1 MARPDFYYRSGNF
14 YSNMLL
20 NDAYLNASIPVTSGL
35 HRRFK
40 ASDFN
45 PITKVW
51 QDSALGQNITA
62 SGNVT
67 LVSHNG
73 DRQYRITNAVEFDAT
88 SNVNFGNTNQMPNYT
103 LFSITRHLPTERKR
117 IIQGISVNWLTG
129 NYNSIATGV
138 AYHFNTWITPTT
150 DLFGTNFFIGT
161 DTSTTYYTNGVLRG
175 GGSPSDTYL
184 PTLGINQASS
194 AGFGE
199 SGNGQFL
206 ELLIYDRVLSDL
218 EKKKVEH
225 YLASYYGILD
235 TIGNLTASYY
245 RSPLATETS
254 LLVSTR
260 TNPNWI
266 TYPSFTIS
274 QTGLTF
280 SMWFKSSD
288 PVGFT
293 GYTTWTRLFDFG
305 TGLGASQT
313 YGIMACI
320 LSNNLSL
327 TVTSTSNV
335 VCQLGNV
342 YSNCN
347 DNVWRHLVW
356 TISSDGLTWCIYIN
370 KVLQATI
377 TNANKATYSPTG
389 VNTTG
394 PYHPT
399 SVLRD
404 ANWIGKSTWSSDPFL
419 NGSIDEFKMFNTTL
433 DQTEINTLYTVNTVT
448 TLSVNLDQGSLMVPI
463 AGTSFISSNPVV
475 ATVSGTTITLISSGS
490 TTITSNLHS
499 TANPIQLVL
508 TVTRKGTG
516 FISGTTDL
524 IETIDKTSIQSL
536 TIRPTT
542 SCQTLS
548 ISSKNIYSKNLQVGL
563 DGVSNTGHT
572 TLTFGKT
579 KPNLWVAIG
588 SGTNT
593 LAYSNDGLQWTGVSS
608 SIFVQ
613 GRGLAYNGRI
623 WVAGGD
629 GGGTNTLGYSYDGIQ
644 WTGLG
649 KSIFNS
655 GCYDFAWNGK
665 LWVAGGGNSGTHTL
679 AYSYDGI
686 NWTGVGNL
694 INTWTNSVAWN
705 GKMFVAVGNG
715 TVNMLYSYDGQN
727 WTTNHSSLFIQ
738 GVCVRWNG
746 TMWIVGAG
754 INTSSAY
761 IAYSYDG
768 LNWTAVTNSKT
779 LINHENGL
787 IGVAWNGTLWV
798 GTCGGS
804 GCTNSLIYSYDG
816 IIWNG
821 LGASIF
827 TNYPYSITWN
837 GEMFMACG
845 NAFNGTNSMAYS
857 YDGLH
862 WTGLGTSLFSIIC
875 YAAVNNVAY
884 ENQIIIKPRLSIA
897 GGRGTNTLAYSYD
910 GVTWKGLGNTI
921 FNGGCYSIVW
931 NGSLWVALGYGNTI
945 FAYSYNGIKWS
956 ANTSYNALFTFG
968 NWVAWNGTMWIAGGG
983 AGTCTLAYSYD
994 GKTWSAIEKTT
1005 FTEFCIGIVSNGKR
1019 WVAVG
1024 KGNNSIA
1031 YSDNGNAWTGLGT
1044 SIFSEGL
1051 AVAWNGKM
1059 FLAGGLGTN
1068 NMAYSYDGLIWI
1080 GLGTSVP
1087 TCHGIGWNEKMWV
1100 VVGNGIG
1107 YSYDGKTWI
1116 QISASFGYGMYVN
1129 WNGSLWIAVGLGSTG
1144 GSLATSIPGTSTL
1157 VYSVDGIIWT
1167 PLGKN
1172 VIDTDGVGIGSD
1184 LLSDNVSVEL
1194 SRVHVACG
1202 SGTNTL
1208 AYSYDGIQWIG
1219 LGTSIFSDVGGSV
1232 AWNGKLWVAGG
1243 SGSIHTMG
1251 YSYNGIQWTG
1261 LGTSIFPV
1269 ACVTIATNGKIW
1281 IAGGYVGASNTG
1293 AHSLAYSYDGINWTG
1308 NGKTTFIY
1316 ACSCLAW
1323 NGTLWVAVGWA
1334 SGNQI
1339 AYSYDGITWVKCE
1352 NTPFN
1357 GACDSVVWSGT
1368 KFVASGIGGIVMY
1381 SADGITWTYST
1392 SITQRGQWIAYN
1404 GSIFIIVGG
1413 YSKVFHSSDGITWT
1427 EKANTLTSGTARG
1440 IVWTGKMWL
1449 IFAESTSN
1457 IPYSYDGITWYNN
1470 TSLFTTT
1477 IGGTVGT
1484 NGIQG
1489 YSQSANSIQLYQPH
1503 LAFGTGDNTM
1513 AYSNDG
1519 ITWTGLGKT
1528 MFDTW
1533 GSNAVYNGTLW
1544 VACGNGTVNSMA
1556 YSYDGLNWTGLGNR
1570 IIGLCE
1576 GLLYYN
1582 NVWVGG
1588 GFGANTMAYSYDGL
1602 IWTGLGN
1609 TLFTSGCL
1617 TFANNGTLWLAGGY
1631 GTNTM
1636 AYSYDGLNW
1645 TGNPNTPFGEVC
1657 YGIAWNGSIWVAV
1670 GNGGPVYSY
1679 DGITWARATSDITRG
1694 RAVVWNGTVFG
1705 IIGDPS
1711 NLIAYS
1717 IDGIFWTSV
1726 TYTTFPGVPR
1736 GLLWTGD
1743 KWIIFAEQTPTMKY
1757 SFDGKTWIDTTSTV
1771 FINGLSGAVAD
1782 GRLSDTLNIAT
1793 DTYYQS
1799 GYKSITVSTN
1809 QTA

>member
-20 NDAYLNASIPVTSGL
+20 NDAYLNASIPITSGL

-73 DRQYRITNAVEFDAT
+73 DKQFRITNAVEFDAT

-103 LFSITRHLPTERKR
+103 LFSITRHLSTERKR
-117 IIQGISVNWLTG
+117 IIQGISVNWITG
-129 NYNSIATGV
+129 NYNSVTTGV

-161 DTSTTYYTNGVLRG
+161 DTSTIYYTNGIVRG
-175 GGSPSDTYL
+175 SGSPSDTYL

-199 SGNGQFL
+199 SGKGQFL
-206 ELLIYDRVLSDL
+206 ELLIYDRVLSDS

-245 RSPLATETS
+245 RSPLSTETS
-254 LLVSTR
+254 LLVSTK

-266 TYPSFTIS
+266 TYPSFTIA

-280 SMWFKSSD
+280 AMWFKSSD
-288 PVGFT
+288 PAGFS
-293 GYTTWTRLFDFG
+293 GYSNYSRLFDFG

-313 YGIMACI
+313 YGITACI

-327 TVTSTSNV
+327 TLTSTSNV

-356 TISSDGLTWCIYIN
+356 TISSDGLTWSIYIN

-377 TNANKATYSPTG
+377 TNSNKATYSPTG
-389 VNTTG
+389 ANTTG

-404 ANWIGKSTWSSDPFL
+404 ANWIGKSTWSNDPVY
-419 NGSIDEFKMFNTTL
+419 NGSIDEFKMFNYAL
-433 DQTEINTLYTVNTVT
+433 DQTEITNLYTVNSVKS
-448 TLSVNLDQGSLMVPI
+448 LSVNLDQGSLMVPI

-475 ATVSGTTITLISSGS
+475 ATVSGTTIMLISSGS

-524 IETIDKTSIQSL
+524 IEPIDKISIQSL

-542 SCQTLS
+542 TCQTLS
-548 ISSKNIYSKNLQVGL
+548 ISAKNLYSKNLQVTL
-563 DGVSNTGHT
+563 DGVSNVGDTIM
-572 TLTFGKT
+572 TFGKT

-593 LAYSNDGLQWTGVSS
+593 MAYSSDGQNWTGLGS
-608 SIFVQ
+608 SIFAQ

-629 GGGTNTLGYSYDGIQ
+629 GGGTNSLGYSYDGLT

-686 NWTGVGNL
+686 NWTGTGNL
-694 INTWTNSVAWN
+694 INTWTNSVAYN

-715 TVNMLYSYDGQN
+715 TVNMVYSYDGIN

-754 INTSSAY
+754 INTSSTY

-768 LNWTAVTNSKT
+768 INWTAVTNSKT

-821 LGASIF
+821 LGTSIF

-837 GEMFMACG
+837 GQMFMACG

-857 YDGLH
+857 YDGVH
-862 WTGLGTSLFSIIC
+862 WIGLGTSLFSAIC

-884 ENQIIIKPRLSIA
+884 ENQITIQKRLTVA

-910 GVTWKGLGNTI
+910 GIQWTGLGNTLFTDCYGI
-921 FNGGCYSIVW
+921 ATNGNIWIAMGAGTTKI
-931 NGSLWVALGYGNTI
+931 
-945 FAYSYNGIKWS
+945 AYSMNGIQWT
-956 ANTSYNALFTFG
+956 ANTGYNSLFG
-968 NWVAWNGTMWIAGGG
+968 ARIHVAWNGSMWIACGD
-983 AGTCTLAYSYD
+983 AGTCTLASSTD
-994 GKTWSAIEKTT
+994 GKIWTAIEKTT
-1005 FTEFCIGIVSNGKR
+1005 FTSVCYSVATNGNR
-1019 WVAVG
+1019 WVGVG
-1024 KGNNSIA
+1024 SGTNSIA
-1031 YSDNGNAWTGLGT
+1031 YSDNGTTWVGLGT
-1044 SIFSEGL
+1044 TIFSRAGTL
-1051 AVAWNGKM
+1051 WVGCNGPMFVAGEESY
-1059 FLAGGLGTN
+1059 N
-1068 NMAYSYDGLIWI
+1068 NAAYSYDGITWI
-1080 GLGTSVP
+1080 TIGSSSPKCRGFAWNGTMWITLG
-1087 TCHGIGWNEKMWV
+1087 
-1100 VVGNGIG
+1100 GNTIS

-1116 QISASFGYGMYVN
+1116 QQTVSFFV
-1129 WNGSLWIAVGLGSTG
+1129 
-1144 GSLATSIPGTSTL
+1144 
-1157 VYSVDGIIWT
+1157 
-1167 PLGKN
+1167 
-1172 VIDTDGVGIGSD
+1172 VGI
-1184 LLSDNVSVEL
+1184 SV
-1194 SRVHVACG
+1194 
-1202 SGTNTL
+1202 T
-1208 AYSYDGIQWIG
+1208 
-1219 LGTSIFSDVGGSV
+1219 
-1232 AWNGKLWVAGG
+1232 
-1243 SGSIHTMG
+1243 
-1251 YSYNGIQWTG
+1251 
-1261 LGTSIFPV
+1261 
-1269 ACVTIATNGKIW
+1269 
-1281 IAGGYVGASNTG
+1281 
-1293 AHSLAYSYDGINWTG
+1293 
-1308 NGKTTFIY
+1308 
-1316 ACSCLAW
+1316 W
-1323 NGTLWVAVGWA
+1323 NGTLWLA
-1334 SGNQI
+1334 SGVGSSTL
-1339 AYSYDGITWVKCE
+1339 AYS
-1352 NTPFN
+1352 
-1357 GACDSVVWSGT
+1357 
-1368 KFVASGIGGIVMY
+1368 
-1381 SADGITWTYST
+1381 
-1392 SITQRGQWIAYN
+1392 
-1404 GSIFIIVGG
+1404 
-1413 YSKVFHSSDGITWT
+1413 
-1427 EKANTLTSGTARG
+1427 
-1440 IVWTGKMWL
+1440 
-1449 IFAESTSN
+1449 
-1457 IPYSYDGITWYNN
+1457 
-1470 TSLFTTT
+1470 
-1477 IGGTVGT
+1477 T
-1484 NGIQG
+1484 NGIIWIPLG
-1489 YSQSANSIQLYQPH
+1489 ANVMADGLSIQSDWYGENTSIQLYQPH

-1519 ITWTGLGKT
+1519 ITWIGLGKT
-1528 MFDTW
+1528 MFDIW
-1533 GSNAVYNGTLW
+1533 GANAVYNGSLW
-1544 VACGNGTVNSMA
+1544 VACGNGTVNTMA

-1570 IIGLCE
+1570 IIGSCE

-1582 NVWVGG
+1582 VWVAGG
-1588 GFGANTMAYSYDGL
+1588 YGANTMAYSYDGL
-1602 IWTGLGN
+1602 NWTGLGN

-1636 AYSYDGLNW
+1636 AYSNNGIDW
-1645 TGNPNTPFGEVC
+1645 TGNPSTPFGEVC
-1657 YGIAWNGSIWVAV
+1657 YGIAWNGTVWVAV
-1670 GNGGPVYSY
+1670 GNGSPVYSY
-1679 DGITWARATSDITRG
+1679 DGINWSRASSDITRG

-1705 IIGDPS
+1705 VIGDPS

-1717 IDGIFWTSV
+1717 IDGILWTSV
-1726 TYTTFPGVPR
+1726 TYTTFTGVPR

-1743 KWIIFAEQTPTMKY
+1743 KWIIFAENTPTMKY
-1757 SFDGKTWIDTTSTV
+1757 SFDGKTWITTSSTV
-1771 FINGLSGAVAD
+1771 FTTGLSGAVAD
-1782 GRLSDTLNIAT
+1782 GRLSDTLQIAT
-1793 DTYYQS
+1793 DTYYQT
-1799 GYKSITVSTN
+1799 GYKSITFTTN
-1809 QTA
+1809 Q